1 MSEVITNVEIN
12 FSSSGGSHS
21 ATISTSNAS
30 SACGSAS
37 LGSVIGKVGERSS
50 FTKSDI
56 DKLLKDFV
64 LEEMTTTKDS
74 FGIKK
79 SYKYI
84 DSLSKFLDSW
94 VVLCRGTT
102 APVGTDDLFYDGAVY
117 AHSEF
122 PGVYKIKPKQ
132 PAVNVTGVANK
143 VLSSDR
149 IIILGKSYSIYSV
162 MEGSKKIYSAY
173 NKKSLVSNLSYGNTA
188 VEVSGRVLDANK
200 ASLKYGYL
208 VSDFFAALQSAGLS
222 VSGAPSSGSILFD
235 TSGTIRSCLSSIA
248 SFFGYYWYVDGK
260 IIRFISS
267 SEANKIEIKN
277 PITTDRHPK
286 ILSASFTQGGRTPRI
301 VASFNGSTSSTP
313 SSSSNSTTTIINN
326 TSGTGVQLIK
336 KQLNRVDFNKLF
348 SGLQSN
354 LSSALIENFYSF
366 FCSPHANS
374 TENFDKLI
382 YCSSCFYGPFD
393 GGTYYPQ
400 KPKNKTSKKISNIV
414 GTDTNAYKTSK
425 TRSLLGDSA
434 SFFLLLDTDDKLMAK
449 ASETPLYT
457 LLKAYYDTFGT
468 VFISRGYSD
477 NFVKNQTLISSD
489 GVTVDGPY
497 KSNTKISQIG
507 FFADIVTLLQ
517 SKGFTIPTV
526 ATLADYAGMAK
537 GANYFIAITKKQ
549 LMPEDSV
556 DNFDDLS
563 QKVDYFTYSN
573 NPFIGVQDES
583 VKTGLTK
590 NLNSSKRLYSKALI
604 NLKNHIT
611 LAKIDILPPDDE
623 EDDDGGD
630 EEEEEEEID
639 YQQVYSQIKPQK
651 VNDFN
656 KSELKSYNASYSE
669 SKTLAA
675 NFKSLNGANPT
686 DIKSSSVTYY
696 DFNIPEKITIE
707 IDSISLSVSSDGV
720 STTISKSNKAFLPPD
735 QSNFL
740 TNSNIS
746 ITNTQAVSKIFS
758 AGTKNFLKIN

>member
-1 MSEVITNVEIN
+1 MSEVITNVEVN

-21 ATISTSNAS
+21 ATVTTSNAS
-30 SACGSAS
+30 STCGSAS

-50 FTKSDI
+50 FTKSEI
-56 DKLLKDFV
+56 DKLLKGFV
-64 LEEMTTTKDS
+64 LEETTTTKDS

-102 APVGTDDLFYDGAVY
+102 APVGTSDLSYDGAVY

-132 PAVNVTGVANK
+132 PAVNVTGVGNK

-162 MEGSKKIYSAY
+162 MEESKKIHLAY
-173 NKKSLVSNLSYGNTA
+173 NKKSLVSNLSYGNPA
-188 VEVSGRVLDANK
+188 GEVLDANK

-208 VSDFFAALQSAGLS
+208 VSDFFGALASINLKIT
-222 VSGAPSSGSILFD
+222 GAPISDSVLFD

-248 SFFGYYWYVDGK
+248 SFFGYYWYVDNK
-260 IIRFISS
+260 SIKFISS
-267 SEANKIEIKN
+267 AEANSIEISN
-277 PITTDRHPK
+277 PTRDTSPK
-286 ILSASFTQGGRTPRI
+286 ILSASFTEGGRTPRI

-313 SSSSNSTTTIINN
+313 SSSSNSTTIINN

-336 KQLNRVDFNKLF
+336 KQLNRVDFDKLF
-348 SGLQSN
+348 SGLKSN

-374 TENFDKLI
+374 TQNFDKLI
-382 YCSSCFYGPFD
+382 YCSSCFYEAFD

-400 KPKNKTSKKISNIV
+400 KPKNQTSKKISNIV

-434 SFFLLLDTDDKLMAK
+434 SFFPLLDTDDKVMAK

-457 LLKAYYDTFGT
+457 LLKGYYDTFGT
-468 VFISRGYSD
+468 VFISRGYS
-477 NFVKNQTLISSD
+477 NRFVKNATLTSSD

-497 KSNTKISQIG
+497 KGNTKISQIG

-526 ATLADYAGMAK
+526 GTLALYAGMAK

-590 NLNSSKRLYSKALI
+590 NLNSSKKLYAKAVK

-623 EDDDGGD
+623 EDDQQDD
-630 EEEEEEEID
+630 EEEEEEID
-639 YQQVYSQIKPQK
+639 YQQVYSQIKSQEA
-651 VNDFN
+651 NDFN

-675 NFKSLNGANPT
+675 NFTSLNGANPSA
-686 DIKSSSVTYY
+686 IKSSSVTYY
-696 DFNIPEKITIE
+696 DFEIPNNITID

>member
-1 MSEVITNVEIN
+1 MSEVITNIEVN

-21 ATISTSNAS
+21 ATVTTSNAS
-30 SACGSAS
+30 STCGSAS

-50 FTKSDI
+50 FTKSEV

-64 LEEMTTTKDS
+64 LDETTTTKDS

-94 VVLCRGTT
+94 VVLCRGAT
-102 APVGTDDLFYDGAVY
+102 APVGTSDLSYDGVVY

-122 PGVYKIKPKQ
+122 PGVYKIKRKQ
-132 PAVNVTGVANK
+132 PAVNVTGTGNRA
-143 VLSSDR
+143 LSQDR
-149 IIILGKSYSIYSV
+149 IIILGKTYSV
-162 MEGSKKIYSAY
+162 YSEMEGSKKIYLAY
-173 NKKSLVSNLSYGNTA
+173 NKKSLVPSISYSNTA
-188 VEVSGRVLDANK
+188 LEKLDANK

-208 VSDFFAALQSAGLS
+208 VSDFFAALASVGLTIT
-222 VSGAPSSGSILFD
+222 GAPSSDSILFD

-248 SFFGYYWYVDGK
+248 SFFGYYWYVDNK
-260 IIRFISS
+260 SIKFISS
-267 SEANKIEIKN
+267 AESNSIQISN
-277 PITTDRHPK
+277 PTTDTNPK
-286 ILSASFTQGGRTPRI
+286 ILSASFTEGGRTPRI

-313 SSSSNSTTTIINN
+313 SSSSNSTIIN
-326 TSGTGVQLIK
+326 TSGSGVQLIK
-336 KQLNRVDFNKLF
+336 KQLNRVDFDKLF

-354 LSSALIENFYSF
+354 LSSALIESFYSF

-374 TENFDKLI
+374 PESFDKLI
-382 YCSSCFYGPFD
+382 YCSSCFYGAFN

-400 KPKNKTSKKISNIV
+400 KPKNKTSKKISDIV

-425 TRSLLGDSA
+425 TRSLLGDRA
-434 SFFLLLDTDDKLMAK
+434 SFFLLLDTGDKVMAK

-457 LLKAYYDTFGT
+457 LLKGYYDTFGT
-468 VFISRGYSD
+468 VFISRGYS
-477 NFVKNQTLISSD
+477 NKFVENATLISSD
-489 GVTVDGPY
+489 GATVDGPY
-497 KSNTKISQIG
+497 KGNTKISQIG

-526 ATLADYAGMAK
+526 ETLAGYAGMAK

-590 NLNSSKRLYSKALI
+590 NLNSSKRLYSKALK

-611 LAKIDILPPDDE
+611 LAKMDILPPDDE
-623 EDDDGGD
+623 EDDQQDY
-630 EEEEEEEID
+630 EEEEEEID
-639 YQQVYSQIKPQK
+639 YQQVYSQIKSQK
-651 VNDFN
+651 PNDFS

-675 NFKSLNGANPT
+675 NFTSLNGANPSA
-686 DIKSSSVTYY
+686 IKSSSVTYY
-696 DFNIPEKITIE
+696 DFKIPEEITID

>member
-1 MSEVITNVEIN
+1 MSEVITNVEVN

-21 ATISTSNAS
+21 ATVTTSNAS
-30 SACGSAS
+30 STCGSAS

-50 FTKSDI
+50 FTKSEV

-64 LEEMTTTKDS
+64 LDETTTTKDS

-102 APVGTDDLFYDGAVY
+102 APVGTSDLSYDGAVY

-132 PAVNVTGVANK
+132 PVVNVTGVGNK

-162 MEGSKKIYSAY
+162 MGEGKKIYLAY
-173 NKKSLVSNLSYGNTA
+173 NKKSFVSNLSYANAA
-188 VEVSGRVLDANK
+188 VKVSGEVLDANK

-208 VSDFFAALQSAGLS
+208 VSDFFAALRSVGLTIT
-222 VSGAPSSGSILFD
+222 GAPSSDSILFD

-248 SFFGYYWYVDGK
+248 SFFGYYWYVDNK
-260 IIRFISS
+260 SIKFISS
-267 SEANKIEIKN
+267 AEANSIQISN
-277 PITTDRHPK
+277 PTTDTNPK
-286 ILSASFTQGGRTPRI
+286 ILSASFTEGGRTPRI

-313 SSSSNSTTTIINN
+313 SSSSNSTTINN

-336 KQLNRVDFNKLF
+336 KQLNRVDFDKLF
-348 SGLQSN
+348 SGLQSD

-366 FCSPHANS
+366 FCSSHANS
-374 TENFDKLI
+374 PESFDKLI
-382 YCSSCFYGPFD
+382 YCSSCFYGAFD

-400 KPKNKTSKKISNIV
+400 KPKNKTSKKVSNIV
-414 GTDTNAYKTSK
+414 GTDTNAYKASK

-434 SFFLLLDTDDKLMAK
+434 SFFLLLDTDDKVMAK

-457 LLKAYYDTFGT
+457 LLKGYYDTFGT
-468 VFISRGYSD
+468 VFISRGYS
-477 NFVKNQTLISSD
+477 NKFAENQTLISSD

-497 KSNTKISQIG
+497 KGNTKISQIG

-526 ATLADYAGMAK
+526 GTLADYAGMAK
-537 GANYFIAITKKQ
+537 GANYFIAIAKKQ

-590 NLNSSKRLYSKALI
+590 NLNSSKRLYSKALK

-611 LAKIDILPPDDE
+611 LAKIDILPPGDE

-630 EEEEEEEID
+630 DVEEEEEID
-639 YQQVYSQIKPQK
+639 YQEVYSQIKSQK
-651 VNDFN
+651 PNDFN

-675 NFKSLNGANPT
+675 NFTSLNGANPSA
-686 DIKSSSVTYY
+686 IKSSSVTYY
-696 DFNIPEKITIE
+696 DFKIPEKITID
-707 IDSISLSVSSDGV
+707 IDSISLSVSSDGI

>member
-1 MSEVITNVEIN
+1 MSEVITNLEVN

-21 ATISTSNAS
+21 ATVTTSNAS
-30 SACGSAS
+30 STCGSAS

-50 FTKSDI
+50 FTKSEI

-64 LEEMTTTKDS
+64 LEEMTTTKDC

-84 DSLSKFLDSW
+84 DSLSKILDSW

-102 APVGTDDLFYDGAVY
+102 APVGTGDLSYDGAVY

-122 PGVYKIKPKQ
+122 PGTYNIKPKQ
-132 PAVNVTGVANK
+132 PAVNVTGTGNRA
-143 VLSSDR
+143 LSQDR
-149 IIILGKSYSIYSV
+149 IIILGKTYSV
-162 MEGSKKIYSAY
+162 YSEMEGSKKIYLAY
-173 NKKSLVSNLSYGNTA
+173 NKKSLVPSISYSNTA
-188 VEVSGRVLDANK
+188 LEKLDATK
-200 ASLKYGYL
+200 AVLKYGYF
-208 VSDFFAALQSAGLS
+208 VKDFIASLESAGLT
-222 VSGAPSSGSILFD
+222 VSGAPSSDSILFD

-248 SFFGYYWYVDGK
+248 SFFGYYWYVDRK
-260 IIRFISS
+260 TIKFISS
-267 SEANKIEIKN
+267 SEANSMKIDN
-277 PITTDRHPK
+277 PITDTHPK

-301 VASFNGSTSSTP
+301 VASFNGSTSSTA
-313 SSSSNSTTTIINN
+313 SSSSSFSSTVINN

-354 LSSALIENFYSF
+354 LSSGLIENFYSF
-366 FCSPHANS
+366 FCSSHANS
-374 TENFDKLI
+374 PESFDKLI
-382 YCSSCFYGPFD
+382 YCSSCFYGAFD

-434 SFFLLLDTDDKLMAK
+434 SFFLLLDTDDKVMAK

-457 LLKAYYDTFGT
+457 LLKGYYDTFGT

-477 NFVKNQTLISSD
+477 NFAENQTLISSD

-526 ATLADYAGMAK
+526 GTLADYAGMSK

-590 NLNSSKRLYSKALI
+590 NLNSSKRLYSKALK

-611 LAKIDILPPDDE
+611 LAKIDILPPGDE
-623 EDDDGGD
+623 EDDDDDGGEGD
-630 EEEEEEEID
+630 EPEEIN
-639 YQQVYSQIKPQK
+639 YEQVYSQIKSQK
-651 VNDFN
+651 PNDFS
-656 KSELKSYNASYSE
+656 KSELKSYNSSYSE

-675 NFKSLNGANPT
+675 NFTSLNGANPSA
-686 DIKSSSVTYY
+686 IKSSSVTYY
-696 DFNIPEKITIE
+696 DFKIPEDITID
-707 IDSISLSVSSDGV
+707 IDSISLVLSSDGV